1 MQRRQ
6 HREQA
11 APRDAPARLQQ
22 RAFPALCFDGGPPC
36 SLARSATPAA
46 TGVAQSISRPQRRVK
61 PVGGGCRSADRA
73 MRARRPIQPSS
84 DRQRI
89 VPLRAIGNV
98 DRPSL
103 PNLPISR
110 APRRHVRV

>member
-1 MQRRQ
+1 
-6 HREQA
+6 
-11 APRDAPARLQQ
+11 
-22 RAFPALCFDGGPPC
+22 
-36 SLARSATPAA
+36 
-46 TGVAQSISRPQRRVK
+46 
-61 PVGGGCRSADRA
+61 

>member
-1 MQRRQ
+1 MV
-6 HREQA
+6 
-11 APRDAPARLQQ
+11 APL
-22 RAFPALCFDGGPPC
+22 
-36 SLARSATPAA
+36 LARALGDA
-46 TGVAQSISRPQRRVK
+46 GRDRRRAQSISRPQRRVK